1 MHTRYNFTKFVGG
14 KSSEFSK
21 CLTALCAAA
30 LAIGLSAVASAAE
43 YWWTGSG
50 GDGLWS
56 TVANWATDDQGTP
69 AEAAPK
75 RSEKAALHFD
85 VPAGGLEVTQ
95 DIAEGSG
102 TATGIIISNLVV
114 TSSSADPV
122 TLKIVSANNGA
133 GALEFCSPAKVT
145 VASGVT
151 CTLNIAPIYGV
162 TANELKKDGAGTLAF
177 DYVAR
182 SPSNSRPITIL
193 EGRVAVLET
202 SLDPRF
208 NVNLAGTDPD
218 NPPVFENWL
227 DNGRY
232 AHLGTAANGGSL
244 QLNGTTMMVGDES
257 NRLTP
262 QIDIPSVSDSGTLSF
277 QNERVAII
285 TESAPNYDLEF
296 DRADVNYG
304 VKTVVSLAFDDE
316 DDPLKDD
323 VGFGSRLVSVGNP
336 AVVNDATR
344 GKVLSFDGASY
355 IKGPDDDD
363 SLSEFNPGSGFTI
376 AFWFKPDANCDKDA
390 RMFLVGEPAND
401 KAVSMRLISSATAT
415 GIGSNTNI
423 TYGIWGNNRLRP
435 EAYVW
440 DGGWHHFAATHD
452 GKDNPASF
460 SLYFDGQLVGSM
472 TPNIAYAPP
481 NKNFFF
487 GRVYANGNSWND
499 GSYPYK
505 GLMDDLLILNYSLSR
520 EEIQGVIANGL
531 PTGAAGEQLALKNV
545 KALSAGVLFSGESV
559 SVKTLSG
566 AALAGGVELK
576 KTGSSLTV
584 GTGAGATATEFKGTV
599 SGADATFAK
608 TGADYTLT
616 LSGAAKG
623 VSSVAVNEG
632 TLQLR
637 RPRARQGLVCHYSFD
652 DPADFGCDN
661 GPGGLHLTNVDTGT
675 PAAVDGVRGKAV
687 HFGGTE
693 NPVVLGS
700 GAHPRPTIFPSGNDS
715 FTVSV
720 WIKPTAASCTDQTC
734 VFVWGKGSAGKCSL
748 LRFDAANSFY
758 WHFNGS
764 PYQLQADCSTA
775 LGNGKWHHIVATYDG
790 ASRKKTFYCDGVQVS
805 TMTIADSA
813 VVDIDPTWRLELG
826 RYVQSDAQKN
836 RRYEGD
842 MDEFMLFNYAWTAEE
857 VAAEYNGTA
866 APANVAATASLP
878 TPVARWT
885 FDGEN
890 PLADTTG
897 NAALTL
903 SEASTNDTFNVTYV
917 SGDAICGKAAK
928 FAPKSGSG
936 FLKLDTFPEGIIP
949 TGNTNFTVIARYR
962 PDSSQVKDGALTVV
976 GWGVP
981 GQMTSGQLFRIGPYQ
996 ENNQSARF
1004 INGNGNGVYRENT
1017 FCSSLGNDRTR
1028 WYTVAVVYQPSA
1040 NGNPGVYALYVDGE
1054 FVKTGGGASYAY
1066 ALPAES
1072 FAIGAAYVGTKA
1084 FSGLVDDIQ
1093 IYDCTL
1099 SDGQIRMIAEQ
1110 FEESKGKAEAVS
1122 AVPAGVLRDMPDV
1135 TVADGAK
1142 LKVSSVENVGNLS
1155 GAGSVE
1161 IAALGRLNVSSTDGF
1176 SGAVTGN
1183 GAIGFADGATL
1194 DIGDGSAPLLNIDHP
1209 VALGANVNVSTTVRS
1224 GKHLIAHASSFVDAA
1239 NLETWTA
1246 TVPGNRAYRFVVSQD
1261 GDLYLVIQSGLML
1274 IIR

>member
-1 MHTRYNFTKFVGG
+1 MK
-14 KSSEFSK
+14 
-21 CLTALCAAA
+21 
-30 LAIGLSAVASAAE
+30 ISAVAGWCVAVIAIASTAAVE
-43 YWWTGSG
+43 AADFYWTGNG

-69 AEAAPK
+69 ATAAPK
-75 RSEKAALHFD
+75 RSEKASLHFD

-208 NVNLAGTDPD
+208 NVKLAGTDPD
-218 NPPVFENWL
+218 NPPVFENRL
-227 DNGRY
+227 DNGCY

-244 QLNGTTMMVGDES
+244 QLNGTTMRVGDES
-257 NRLTP
+257 ERVTP
-262 QIDIPSVSDSGTLSF
+262 QIDIPSVSDSGTLAF
-277 QNERVAII
+277 QNERVATI
-285 TESAPNYDLEF
+285 TGSAPNYDLEL

-323 VGFGSRLVSVGNP
+323 VGLGSRLVSVGNP

-363 SLSEFNPGSGFTI
+363 SLSEFNPGRGFTI
-376 AFWFKPDANCDKDA
+376 AFWFKPDASCDKDA

-401 KAVSMRLISSATAT
+401 KAVSMRLISSATAP
-415 GIGSNTNI
+415 GLGSNFNI
-423 TYGIWGNNRLRP
+423 NYGIWGNNRLRP

-472 TPNIAYAPP
+472 APNIAYAPP
-481 NKNFFF
+481 KKNFFF
-487 GRVYANGNSWND
+487 GRVYANGSSWND

-505 GLMDDLLILNYSLSR
+505 GLMDDLLVLNYSLSR

-545 KALSAGVLFSGESV
+545 KAMSAGVLSSGEST

-566 AALAGGVELK
+566 AALAGGVELTK
-576 KTGSSLTV
+576 KGSSLTV
-584 GTGAGATATEFKGTV
+584 GTGAGATATTFQGTIAGT
-599 SGADATFAK
+599 GASLAK
-608 TGADYTLT
+608 TGADYMLT
-616 LSGAAKG
+616 LDGTAKG

-632 TLQLR
+632 TLQLS

-652 DPADFGCDN
+652 DPADLGHDD
-661 GPGGLHLTNVDTGT
+661 GPGGLNLSNVDTGT
-675 PAAVDGVRGKAV
+675 PMAVDGKRGKAV

-700 GAHPRPTIFPSGNDS
+700 GAHPLPAAFPSGNDS
-715 FTVSV
+715 ITVSV
-720 WIKPTAASCTDQTC
+720 WVRPTEAACTGETC
-734 VFVWGKGSAGKCSL
+734 VFIWGKGSTGKCSQF
-748 LRFDAANSFY
+748 RFVNSPDNTVV
-758 WHFNGS
+758 WNFNG
-764 PYQLQADCSTA
+764 PAYELKATSTA
-775 LGNGKWHHIVATYDG
+775 NLSDGNWHHIVATYDG
-790 ASRKKTFYCDGVQVS
+790 VTRVKKIYFDGSQANTMEVS
-805 TMTIADSA
+805 PANE
-813 VVDIDPTWRLELG
+813 VDIDPTWRLELG

-842 MDEFMLFNYAWTAEE
+842 MDEFMVFNYAWTAEE

-866 APANVAATASLP
+866 TPANVLVAASIPA
-878 TPVARWT
+878 PVARWT
-885 FDGEN
+885 FDGDD

-897 NAALTL
+897 NEALHLTAAT
-903 SEASTNDTFNVTYV
+903 TNDNYNVTFEA
-917 SGDAICGKAAK
+917 GDAICGKAARFSGK
-928 FAPKSGSG
+928 TGSG
-936 FLKLDTFPEGIIP
+936 YLKLDSFPSAIIP
-949 TGNTNFTVIARYR
+949 SGQSTFTAIARYR
-962 PDSSQVKDGALTVV
+962 PDTTQVKNGALCVV
-976 GWGVP
+976 GWGTIDNMAN
-981 GQMTSGQLFRIGPYQ
+981 GSLFRIGPYEQ
-996 ENNQSARF
+996 NNESARF
-1004 INGNGNGVYRENT
+1004 VVKSSSVSAPGT

-1028 WYTVAVVYQPSA
+1028 WYTVAVVYQPSF
-1040 NGNPGVYALYVDGE
+1040 NGTSGVYNFYVDGA
-1054 FVKTGGGASYAY
+1054 FVKSGGAANYNITAQD
-1066 ALPAES
+1066 
-1072 FAIGAAYVGTKA
+1072 FAIGAAYNGGKA
-1084 FSGLVDDIQ
+1084 FTGLVDDIQ
-1093 IYDCTL
+1093 IYDCAL
-1099 SDGQIRMIAEQ
+1099 SDGQIRMIAEL
-1110 FEESKGKAEAVS
+1110 FEASKGKATTGS
-1122 AVPAGVLRDMPDV
+1122 DIPAGVFVDQPDV
-1135 TVADGAK
+1135 TVASGAT
-1142 LKVSSVENVGNLS
+1142 LKVASVETVGNLS

-1161 IAALGRLNVSSTDGF
+1161 IAPLGRLNVASSDGF
-1176 SGAVTGN
+1176 AGAVTGN
-1183 GAIGFADGATL
+1183 GAIGFADGAEL
-1194 DIGDGSAPLLNIDHP
+1194 DIGNGAASLLDIDYPVTLGS
-1209 VALGANVNVSTTVRS
+1209 NVNVTANVRS
-1224 GKHLIAHASSFVDAA
+1224 GRFLIAHAPSFVGEENIDS
-1239 NLETWTA
+1239 WTA
-1246 TVPGNRAYRFVVSQD
+1246 TLPIDRSYRFVLANAAGGKS
-1261 GDLYLVIQSGLML
+1261 LYLVVDSGLIL
-1274 IIR
+1274 ILR

>member
-1 MHTRYNFTKFVGG
+1 MK
-14 KSSEFSK
+14 
-21 CLTALCAAA
+21 
-30 LAIGLSAVASAAE
+30 ISAVAGWCVAVIAIASTAAVE
-43 YWWTGSG
+43 AADFYWTGNG

-75 RSEKAALHFD
+75 RSEKASLHFD

-102 TATGIIISNLVV
+102 SATGIIISNLVV

-122 TLKIVSANNGA
+122 SLKIVSANNGA

-151 CTLNIAPIYGV
+151 CKLNIAPISGI

-177 DYVAR
+177 DYVVR
-182 SPSNSRPITIL
+182 SPANSRPITIL
-193 EGRVAVLET
+193 EGRVAVLAT

-208 NVNLAGTDPD
+208 NVNLAGTDPN
-218 NPPVFENWL
+218 NPPIFENRL
-227 DNGRY
+227 DDGLY
-232 AHLGTAANGGSL
+232 AHIGTAANGGSL
-244 QLNGTTMMVGDES
+244 QLNGKTMRVGDES
-257 NRLTP
+257 ERVTP
-262 QIDIPSVSDSGTLSF
+262 KIGIPSVSDSGTLFF
-277 QNERVAII
+277 QNERIATI
-285 TESAPNYDLEF
+285 TESAPNYDLEL

-401 KAVSMRLISSATAT
+401 KAVSMRLISSATAP
-415 GIGSNTNI
+415 GLGSNINI
-423 TYGIWGNNRLRP
+423 NYGIWGNNRLRP

-487 GRVYANGNSWND
+487 GRVYANGSSWND

-505 GLMDDLLILNYSLSR
+505 GLMDDLLVLNYSLSR

-545 KALSAGVLFSGESV
+545 KALSAGVLSSGESM

-608 TGADYTLT
+608 KGADYTLT

-623 VSSVAVNEG
+623 VANVAVDEG

-687 HFGGTE
+687 HFGGTT

-700 GAHPRPTIFPSGNDS
+700 GAHQLPTIFPRGNES

-720 WIKPTAASCTDQTC
+720 WIKPTTAACTGETC
-734 VFVWGKGSAGKCSL
+734 VFIWGRGSTGKCSQF
-748 LRFDAANSFY
+748 RFVNDPSNTVI
-758 WHFNGS
+758 WNFNG
-764 PYQLQADCSTA
+764 PAYELKATSTA
-775 LGNGKWHHIVATYDG
+775 NLSDGNWHHIVATYDG
-790 ASRKKTFYCDGVQVS
+790 ATRVKTIYFDGS
-805 TMTIADSA
+805 YAKSMTVPSA
-813 VVDIDPTWRLELG
+813 NAVDIDPTWRLELG

-866 APANVAATASLP
+866 APANIAATASLP

-917 SGDAICGKAAK
+917 TGDAICGKAAK

-936 FLKLDTFPEGIIP
+936 YLKLDSFPEGIIP

-962 PDSSQVKDGALTVV
+962 PDTTQVKNGALCVV
-976 GWGVP
+976 GWGTIDNMAN
-981 GQMTSGQLFRIGPYQ
+981 GSLFRIGPYEQ
-996 ENNQSARF
+996 NNQSARF
-1004 INGNGNGVYRENT
+1004 VNGKGNGVYRENT
-1017 FCSSLGNDRTR
+1017 FCASLGNDRTR

-1040 NGNPGVYALYVDGE
+1040 NETTGVYALYVDGE
-1054 FVKTGGGASYAY
+1054 FIKIGGGAPY

-1072 FAIGAAYVGTKA
+1072 FAIGAAYNGGKA
-1084 FSGLVDDIQ
+1084 FTGLVDDIQ

-1110 FEESKGKAEAVS
+1110 FEASKGKATAGS
-1122 AVPAGVLRDMPDV
+1122 DIPAGVFADMPDV
-1135 TVADGAK
+1135 TVASGAT
-1142 LKVSSVENVGNLS
+1142 LKVSSVETVGNLS

-1161 IAALGRLNVSSTDGF
+1161 IAPHARLNVASSDGF
-1176 SGAVTGN
+1176 VGAVTGN

-1194 DIGDGSAPLLNIDHP
+1194 DIGNGAAPLLDIDYP
-1209 VALGANVNVSTTVRS
+1209 VTLGSNVNVTANVRS
-1224 GKHLIAHASSFVDAA
+1224 GRFLIAHAPSFVGEENIDS
-1239 NLETWTA
+1239 WTA
-1246 TVPGNRAYRFVVSQD
+1246 TLPIDRSYKFVLANAAGGKS
-1261 GDLYLVIQSGLML
+1261 LYLVVDSGLIL
-1274 IIR
+1274 ILR